1 MSRTLNRSLILIA
14 IVGAALS
21 APFVAGAAPILDA
34 THIKDATLDNGLH
47 VIVKEE
53 PAAPVVS
60 LALVARVGPLYET
73 KATEG
78 ASHFVEH
85 LLFEGE
91 GGGNGKMGPIIEGLG
106 GQISATTSRDCV
118 TVAVTV
124 TPESVDTVLTLL
136 ARAAFESKFT
146 QKEITDQREVIKR
159 EIQDR
164 NISADD
170 ALDRLVW
177 GTAFTK
183 HPYGLPIGGDADS
196 IGKFTAD
203 SLQAFYNQFYVPNNI
218 AIIACGNVKAEAFT
232 ALVKQ
237 HFGKF
242 FRKDVKA
249 ELPPAEAPPDA
260 PRIKV
265 EPNGNPATL
274 IAYAFQAPAMSTKR
288 DVCTMDL
295 IYTMLG
301 EGENCLLRQKLEV
314 EKQLVKGS
322 SVDFITHKMP
332 GLLII
337 TAVVDPRQEL
347 TARQALLDVV
357 ASLAKAPPTPE
368 QLARAKKLIYV
379 SYAFQNEACSDQV
392 GSMGF
397 YEAID
402 SYRFAVDY
410 MDEVNKV
417 TPEDIQRV
425 AQQHLKPESC
435 ALVVLRSE
443 KPAVPGQEARLP

>member
-1 MSRTLNRSLILIA
+1 VRRPLARAAILATIA
-14 IVGAALS
+14 WAT
-21 APFVAGAAPILDA
+21 VAGAAPILDA
-34 THIKDATLDNGLH
+34 SHIRDTTLDNGLR
-47 VIVKEE
+47 VVVKEE

-60 LALVARVGPLYET
+60 FALMVRVSPLYESEST
-73 KATEG
+73 KG

-91 GGGNGKMGPIIEGLG
+91 AGGGERKIGPVIEGLG
-106 GQISATTSRDCV
+106 GQVNATTSRDC
-118 TVAVTV
+118 TTVTV
-124 TPESVDTVLTLL
+124 TITPENADTALALL
-136 ARAAFESKFT
+136 AKAAFESKFAAK
-146 QKEITDQREVIKR
+146 QITDQREIIKR

-164 NISADD
+164 NVSADG
-170 ALDRLVW
+170 ALDRLIW
-177 GTAFTK
+177 GAAFTK
-183 HPYGLPIGGDADS
+183 HPYGFPIGGDADS

-203 SLQAFYNQFYVPNNI
+203 SLQAFYNQFYVPNNM
-218 AIIACGNVKAEAFT
+218 AIVACGNVKAEAFT

-242 FRKDVKA
+242 FRKDLKVG
-249 ELPPAEAPPDA
+249 LPPVEPPPDA
-260 PRIKV
+260 PRVKV
-265 EPNGNPATL
+265 EARGNPATL
-274 IAYAFQAPAMSTKR
+274 LAYAFQAPAVTTKR
-288 DVCTMDL
+288 DVCAMDL

-322 SVDFITHKMP
+322 SVDFITHRMS

-337 TAVVDPRQEL
+337 TTVVDPRQEL
-347 TARQALLDVV
+347 QARQALLEVV

-425 AQQHLKPESC
+425 AQGHLKPESC